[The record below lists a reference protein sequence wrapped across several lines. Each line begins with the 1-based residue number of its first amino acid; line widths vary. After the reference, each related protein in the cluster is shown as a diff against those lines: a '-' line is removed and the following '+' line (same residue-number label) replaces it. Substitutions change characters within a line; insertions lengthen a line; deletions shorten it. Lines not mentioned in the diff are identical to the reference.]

1 MNILEITDLKKT
13 YKDVNAVNGLS
24 VSVEKNSIHGILGP
38 NGAGKSTTIN
48 CVLGIV
54 TPDSGKIVFEGNSS
68 LKKWKSNIGYVPQ
81 ELAIYDEMTAE
92 ENVKFFCSLYKFS
105 SSEVKAKV
113 KKALDFVGLTEVKDK
128 RASTFSGGMK
138 RRLNLACAI
147 VHDPKL
153 IIMDEPTVGI
163 DPQSRNRILEN
174 IRKLNENGATIVYT
188 THYMPEVEE
197 ICDKITIIDHGS
209 IIASGT
215 KSEILQHLGNDT
227 NLMVEFRTGG
237 DSLKKFV
244 SEISALEDVRSA
256 EISENGVKIVH
267 SESISIMERIISA
280 ALSNGLSIVNIRS
293 EEPSLEEIFLTLTG
307 KELRD
312 KA

>member
-13 YKDVNAVNGLS
+13 YKDINAVNGLS
-24 VSVEKNSIHGILGP
+24 ISVEKNSIHGILGP

-215 KSEILQHLGNDT
+215 KHEILQHLGNNT
-227 NLMVEFRTGG
+227 NLMVEFKTGG
-237 DSLKKFV
+237 DGLKKFV
-244 SEISALEDVRSA
+244 SEISALEEVSSA
-256 EISENGVKIVH
+256 EISEDGVKIVH
-267 SESISIMERIISA
+267 SESISIMDKIISA

>member
-13 YKDVNAVNGLS
+13 YKDINAVNGLS
-24 VSVEKNSIHGILGP
+24 ISVEKNSIHGILGP
-38 NGAGKSTTIN
+38 NGAGKSTTIS

-54 TPDSGKIVFEGNSS
+54 TPDSGKIMFEGNSS

-113 KKALDFVGLTEVKDK
+113 QKALDFVGLTEVKDK

-197 ICDKITIIDHGS
+197 ICNKITIIDHGS

-215 KSEILQHLGNDT
+215 KHEILRHLKNDSSLT
-227 NLMVEFRTGG
+227 VEFRTGG

-244 SEISALEDVRSA
+244 SSVSDLDEVRSV
-256 EISENGVKIVH
+256 EIDESCVKIVY
-267 SESISIMERIISA
+267 SESDSIMERIISTA
-280 ALSNGLSIVNIRS
+280 FSNGLAIVNIKS